1 MGIRSGDEYISSLR
15 DGRTIYVNS
24 ERVKDVTAYTPFRG
38 VLATMAS
45 LYDLQHQHREA
56 LTYSSPKTGEPVST
70 SFLMATTVKEV
81 EARIRSEEMR
91 AQHTLG
97 LMGRMPDFCNALVT
111 DFASAY
117 AYLGRKEP
125 RYGDNI
131 VRYYEDCRENDWCL
145 THTLVDPRSIERTG

>member
-15 DGRTIYVNS
+15 DGRTIYVNG
-24 ERVKDVTAYTPFRG
+24 ERIKDVTAYAPFRG
-38 VLATMAS
+38 VVATMAS

-70 SFLMATTVKEV
+70 SFLMATTVEEV

-97 LMGRMPDFCNALVT
+97 LMGRMPI
-111 DFASAY
+111 FATPWS
-117 AYLGRKEP
+117 RISP
-125 RYGDNI
+125 R
-131 VRYYEDCRENDWCL
+131 R
-145 THTLVDPRSIERTG
+145 THTLDARSRATAKTSYATTRTAGKTTGA